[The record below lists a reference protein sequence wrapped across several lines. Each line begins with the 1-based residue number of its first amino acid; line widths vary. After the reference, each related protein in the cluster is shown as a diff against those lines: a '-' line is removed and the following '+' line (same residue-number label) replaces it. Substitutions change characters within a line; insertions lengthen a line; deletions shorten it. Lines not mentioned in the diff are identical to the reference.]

1 LAVTP
6 AGAVHVA
13 REAGWAV
20 EVEEAA
26 GLGTYVEEG
35 LGKELKARVT
45 MTRLWLLCVSES
57 AKKKKCV
64 VLVLRYVCM
73 DRYRYIS

>member
-1 LAVTP
+1 L
-6 AGAVHVA
+6 
-13 REAGWAV
+13 AV

-45 MTRLWLLCVSES
+45 MTR
-57 AKKKKCV
+57 
-64 VLVLRYVCM
+64 
-73 DRYRYIS
+73 

>member
-1 LAVTP
+1 M
-6 AGAVHVA
+6 A

-26 GLGTYVEEG
+26 GLGTSVAEG
-35 LGKELKARVT
+35 LAKELKARVT
-45 MTRLWLLCVSES
+45 TTRLWLLCVSES
-57 AKKKKCV
+57 EQKKKCV

-73 DRYRYIS
+73 YRYRYIS